1 MANSGL
7 ASSLIPLKFQLVVPK
22 KGSDFSKF
30 GFKPNISSTTKTR
43 VKQINETQQRLC
55 HENYHFLDIS
65 LNDKNQNNQFW
76 SSSIFNNIVF
86 FLSICQLYGVINS
99 QVGNFVVIVGE
110 LTYAIGGIIVMIAEE
125 SRILYLIFG
134 KLLLKDYQ
142 LLLQKSQ
149 QLYTFCTFHSNFL

>member
-1 MANSGL
+1 M
-7 ASSLIPLKFQLVVPK
+7 
-22 KGSDFSKF
+22 
-30 GFKPNISSTTKTR
+30 
-43 VKQINETQQRLC
+43 KQINKTQQRLC
-55 HENYHFLDIS
+55 HKDYHFLNIS
-65 LNDKNQNNQFW
+65 LSDKNQNNQFW
-76 SSSIFNNIVF
+76 SLSIFNNIVF

-125 SRILYLIFG
+125 SRILYLMFG

-149 QLYTFCTFHSNFL
+149 QLYTFRTFHSNFL